1 MSFEMLERLTVG
13 LSKKTF
19 KVNCHFFI
27 RVVHQLPHVA
37 KNYLERIVNMTCT
50 NIFFC
55 LPEVGTAKSTFET
68 WDTQVMYLSLWGS
81 FGMSVQVLISRCSTA
96 FVEWN
101 KITVG
106 RIDRKRSGWILRTL
120 LTELAF
126 SFTRLLGRHNEVMET
141 D

>member
-1 MSFEMLERLTVG
+1 
-13 LSKKTF
+13 
-19 KVNCHFFI
+19 
-27 RVVHQLPHVA
+27 
-37 KNYLERIVNMTCT
+37 MTCT
-50 NIFFC
+50 NMFFC